1 MDISSNILLFP
12 LVTALLSAIVSLFFW
27 QSPRMQRIVFLLGA
41 AIYLISAVLLFQK
54 VWVDGYVTFQAGKWA
69 APFGITLIADL
80 FSAGMI
86 LLTAILTVVS
96 AFYYEGSGQ
105 NQPVS
110 NIFHPLLHFLV
121 FGLTGAFLAGDVFNL
136 YVWFEVMLV
145 SSFVLFTLGGTRSQL
160 EGSIKYVAINVV
172 SSSLFLAGVGVLYG
186 ITGSLN
192 MAALAVKIPL
202 VENQGLVTLAST
214 FFLVSFG
221 IKAAIFPL
229 FFWLPASYH
238 TPPVAIS
245 ALIVGLLTKVGI
257 YTMIRFFTLIFTTDI
272 GFTHTILLILSGF
285 TMVVG
290 VLGAAAQIDFRK
302 ILSFHIV
309 SQIGYMV
316 MGLAIFTPLA
326 IAGAV
331 FFIIHNIL
339 VKTNLFL
346 ISGLV
351 RESHGTFALKRLGG
365 VYHAFPLVALLFA
378 ISAFSL
384 TGVPPLSGFWGK
396 YLLALGGFNAGEY
409 IIVAVSLFVS
419 ILTLFSMTKIWGEVF
434 WKKLPDDT
442 VTVIA
447 TQRKLFTSKWLMV
460 LPIVILTLLIIL
472 LGVYSEP
479 FVDYSMR
486 VADQLLD
493 KEEYI
498 RAVFNTVN

>member
-1 MDISSNILLFP
+1 MDFSSQILLFP
-12 LVTALLSAIVSLFFW
+12 LVTALVSAIVSLFFW
-27 QSPRMQRIVFLLGA
+27 KSPRSQRIVFLLGA
-41 AIYLISAVLLFQK
+41 LAYLIASAVLMQR
-54 VWVDGYVTFQAGKWA
+54 VWVQGYVTYQAGSWVT
-69 APFGITLIADL
+69 PFGITLIADL
-80 FSAGMI
+80 FSAGMV
-86 LLTAILTVVS
+86 LLTGILTLV
-96 AFYYEGSGQ
+96 AALYYEGAIKNKG
-105 NQPVS
+105 VS
-110 NIFHPLLHFLV
+110 SVFHPIMHFLV

-172 SSSLFLAGVGVLYG
+172 SSSLFLAGIGVLYG
-186 ITGSLN
+186 LTGSLN
-192 MAALAVKIPL
+192 LAALAVKLPL
-202 VENQGLVTLAST
+202 VENQGLVTLASI

-245 ALIVGLLTKVGI
+245 SLIVGLLTKVGI
-257 YTMIRFFTLIFTTDI
+257 YTMIRFFTLVFSSDVAYI
-272 GFTHTILLILSGF
+272 HTILLILSGF

-316 MGLAIFTPLA
+316 MGLAINTPLA

-346 ISGLV
+346 ISGV
-351 RESHGTFALKRLGG
+351 VKETNGSFALKKLGG
-365 VYHAFPLVALLFA
+365 VYHVFPVLALLFA

-396 YLLALGGFNAGEY
+396 YLLAVGGLKASQFV
-409 IIVAVSLFVS
+409 IVGVSLFVS

-434 WKKLPDDT
+434 WKKLPEEST
-442 VTVIA
+442 LII
-447 TQRKLFTSKWLMV
+447 QNQSELFRKKWLMLIPV
-460 LPIVILTLLIIL
+460 GILTILIIL
-472 LGVYSEP
+472 MGVYSEP

-486 VADQLLD
+486 VAEQLFN
-493 KEEYI
+493 KEAYI
-498 RAVFNTVN
+498 NAVFNR

>member
-1 MDISSNILLFP
+1 MISSSEILLLP
-12 LVTALLSAIVSLFFW
+12 LITALLSAILSLFFW
-27 QSPRMQRIVFLLGA
+27 QKNKYQRVVFLLGSA
-41 AIYLISAVLLFQK
+41 AYLVAAVWLMLA
-54 VWVDGYVTFQAGKWA
+54 VWVKGYVTLQAGGWA
-69 APFGITLIADL
+69 APYGITLIADL

-86 LLTAILTVVS
+86 LLTAILTVI
-96 AFYYEGSGQ
+96 AALYFEGGVKSKE
-105 NQPVS
+105 VA

-121 FGLTGAFLAGDVFNL
+121 FGITGAFLAGDVFNL

-145 SSFVLFTLGGTRSQL
+145 SSFVLFTLGGSRSQL

-172 SSSLFLAGVGVLYG
+172 SSSLFLAGIGVLYG

-192 MAALAVKIPL
+192 MAALAVKLPL
-202 VENQGLVTLAST
+202 VQNQGLVTLASV

-245 ALIVGLLTKVGI
+245 ALIVGMLTKVGI
-257 YTMIRFFTLIFTTDI
+257 YTLLRFFTLLFTSDLS
-272 GFTHTILLILSGF
+272 FTHSVLLVLSGF

-316 MGLAIFTPLA
+316 MGLAIYTPLA
-326 IAGAV
+326 IAGAI
-331 FFIIHNIL
+331 FFIIHNIF

-351 RESHGTFALKRLGG
+351 RETHGTYALKKLGG
-365 VYHAFPLVALLFA
+365 VYHTFPFIALLFA

-396 YLLALGGFNAGEY
+396 YLLALGGFRAEEY
-409 IIVAVSLFVS
+409 IIVGISLFVS
-419 ILTLFSMTKIWGEVF
+419 LLTLFSMTKIWGEVF
-434 WKKLPDDT
+434 WKKLPEGT
-442 VTVIA
+442 QLVI
-447 TQRKLFTSKWLMV
+447 TSQKQLLRSKWLMV
-460 LPIVILTLLIIL
+460 LPIVMLSVLIVIM
-472 LGVYSEP
+472 GVYSEP

-486 VADQLLD
+486 VANQLLD
-493 KEEYI
+493 KQAYI
-498 RAVFNTVN
+498 NAVFNR

>member
-1 MDISSNILLFP
+1 MDINSYILLLP
-12 LVTALLSAIVSLFFW
+12 LIVSLFSAVVSLFFW
-27 QSPRMQRIVFLLGA
+27 QSPRYQRFVFLLGSFA
-41 AIYLISAVLLFQK
+41 YLAFAIRLFLL
-54 VWVDGYVTFQAGKWA
+54 VWKNGYVTFQAGSWA

-80 FSAGMI
+80 FSGGMI
-86 LLTAILTVVS
+86 LLTGILTVVS
-96 AFYYEGSGQ
+96 ALYYEGAIK
-105 NQPVS
+105 NRDVS

-145 SSFVLFTLGGTRSQL
+145 SSFVLFTLGGSRSQL

-172 SSSLFLAGVGVLYG
+172 SSSLFLAGVGLLYG

-192 MAALAVKIPL
+192 MAALAVKLPL
-202 VENQGLVTLAST
+202 VENQGLVTLASI

-221 IKAAIFPL
+221 IKSAIFPL

-245 ALIVGLLTKVGI
+245 SLIVGLLTKVGI
-257 YTMIRFFTLIFTTDI
+257 YTLIRFFTLIFSTDI
-272 GFTHTILLILSGF
+272 GYTHTILLILSGF

-316 MGLAIFTPLA
+316 MGLAIYTPLA

-331 FFIIHNIL
+331 FFTIHNIF

-346 ISGLV
+346 VSGLV
-351 RESHGTFALKRLGG
+351 KETNGSYALKKLGG
-365 VYHAFPLVALLFA
+365 VYHTFPFIALIFA

-396 YLLALGGFNAGEY
+396 YLLALGGVEAKEFL
-409 IIVAVSLFVS
+409 IVGVSLFVS
-419 ILTLFSMTKIWGEVF
+419 LLTLFSMTKIWGEVF
-434 WKKLPDDT
+434 WKKLPET
-442 VTVIA
+442 SSLVI
-447 TQRKLFTSKWLMV
+447 QSQKDLFRKKWLMIVPV
-460 LPIVILTLLIIL
+460 LILTILVIIMGL
-472 LGVYSEP
+472 YAKPFIEYST
-479 FVDYSMR
+479 R
-486 VADQLLD
+486 VAEQLLD
-493 KEEYI
+493 KQSYI
-498 RAVFNTVN
+498 DAVLNR

>member
-1 MDISSNILLFP
+1 MEMNSQILLLP
-12 LVTALLSAIVSLFFW
+12 LITALLSAIVSLFFW
-27 QSPRMQRIVFLLGA
+27 SSARSQRIVFLVGSFLYLFA
-41 AIYLISAVLLFQK
+41 AILLFQK
-54 VWVDGYVTFQAGKWA
+54 VWVSGYVTFQAGSWV
-69 APFGITLIADL
+69 APYGITLIADL
-80 FSAGMI
+80 FSGGMI
-86 LLTAILTVVS
+86 LLTAILTVIAS
-96 AFYYEGSGQ
+96 LYYEGAIK
-105 NQPVS
+105 NQQVS
-110 NIFHPLLHFLV
+110 NVFHPILHFLV

-145 SSFVLFTLGGTRSQL
+145 SSFVLFTLGGSRSQL

-172 SSSLFLAGVGVLYG
+172 SSSLFLAGIGVLYG
-186 ITGSLN
+186 LTGSLN
-192 MAALAVKIPL
+192 MAALAERLPL
-202 VENQGLVTLAST
+202 VENQGLVTLASI

-221 IKAAIFPL
+221 IKSAIFPL

-245 ALIVGLLTKVGI
+245 SLIVGLLTKVGI
-257 YTMIRFFTLIFTTDI
+257 YTLLRFFTLIFTSDI
-272 GFTHTILLILSGF
+272 DYTHTILIVLSAF

-316 MGLAIFTPLA
+316 MGLAIYTPLA
-326 IAGAV
+326 VAGAV

-351 RESHGTFALKRLGG
+351 KESHGSFALKKLGG
-365 VYHAFPLVALLFA
+365 VYHTFPFIALLFA

-396 YLLALGGFNAGEY
+396 YLLAVGGFNAQEY
-409 IIVAVSLFVS
+409 LIVGISLFVS

-434 WKKLPDDT
+434 WKKLPEET
-442 VTVIA
+442 TLIISSQ
-447 TQRKLFTSKWLMV
+447 TELIKRKWLMI
-460 LPIVILTLLIIL
+460 LPIVLLTVLIL
-472 LGVYSEP
+472 LMGLYAKP

-486 VADQLLD
+486 VAEQLFD
-493 KEEYI
+493 KGAYI
-498 RAVFNTVN
+498 NAVLNR

>member
-1 MDISSNILLFP
+1 MDFSSQILLFP
-12 LVTALLSAIVSLFFW
+12 LVTALVSAIVSLFFW
-27 QSPRMQRIVFLLGA
+27 KSPRSQRIVFLLGA
-41 AIYLISAVLLFQK
+41 LAYLIASAVLMQR
-54 VWVDGYVTFQAGKWA
+54 VWVQGYVTYQAGSWV

-80 FSAGMI
+80 FSAGMV
-86 LLTAILTVVS
+86 LLTGILTFV
-96 AFYYEGSGQ
+96 AALYYEGAIK
-105 NQPVS
+105 NQGVS
-110 NIFHPLLHFLV
+110 SVFHPIMHFLV

-172 SSSLFLAGVGVLYG
+172 SSSLFLAGIGVLYG
-186 ITGSLN
+186 LTGSLN
-192 MAALAVKIPL
+192 LAALAVKLPL
-202 VENQGLVTLAST
+202 VENQGLVTLASI

-245 ALIVGLLTKVGI
+245 SLIVGLLTKVGI
-257 YTMIRFFTLIFTTDI
+257 YTMIRFFTLVFSSDVAYI
-272 GFTHTILLILSGF
+272 HTILLILSGF

-316 MGLAIFTPLA
+316 MGLAINTPLA

-346 ISGLV
+346 ISGV
-351 RESHGTFALKRLGG
+351 VKETNGSFALKKLGG
-365 VYHAFPLVALLFA
+365 VYHVFPVLALLFA

-396 YLLALGGFNAGEY
+396 YLLAVGGLKASQFV
-409 IIVAVSLFVS
+409 IVGVSLFVS

-434 WKKLPDDT
+434 WKKLPEEST
-442 VTVIA
+442 LII
-447 TQRKLFTSKWLMV
+447 QNQSELFRKKWLMLIPV
-460 LPIVILTLLIIL
+460 GILTVLIIL
-472 LGVYSEP
+472 MGVYSEP

-486 VADQLLD
+486 VAEQLFN
-493 KEEYI
+493 KEAYI
-498 RAVFNTVN
+498 NAVYNR

>member
-1 MDISSNILLFP
+1 M
-12 LVTALLSAIVSLFFW
+12 
-27 QSPRMQRIVFLLGA
+27 
-41 AIYLISAVLLFQK
+41 QK
-54 VWVDGYVTFQAGKWA
+54 VWVSGYVTFQAGGWV
-69 APFGITLIADL
+69 APYGITLIADL
-80 FSAGMI
+80 FSGGMI
-86 LLTAILTVVS
+86 LLTAILTVVAS
-96 AFYYEGSGQ
+96 LYYEGGIKNQ
-105 NQPVS
+105 NIS

-145 SSFVLFTLGGTRSQL
+145 SSFVLFTLGGSRSQL

-172 SSSLFLAGVGVLYG
+172 SSSLFLAGIGVLYG
-186 ITGSLN
+186 LTGSLN
-192 MAALAVKIPL
+192 MAALAERLPL
-202 VENQGLVTLAST
+202 VENQGLVTLASV

-221 IKAAIFPL
+221 IKSAIFPL

-245 ALIVGLLTKVGI
+245 SLIVGLLTKVGI
-257 YTMIRFFTLIFTTDI
+257 YTLLRFFTLIFTSDI
-272 GFTHTILLILSGF
+272 DYTHTILIVLSGF

-316 MGLAIFTPLA
+316 MGLAIYTPMA
-326 IAGAV
+326 VAGAV

-351 RESHGTFALKRLGG
+351 KESHGSFALKKLGG
-365 VYHAFPLVALLFA
+365 VYHTFPFIALLFA

-396 YLLALGGFNAGEY
+396 YLLAVGGFSAKEY
-409 IIVAVSLFVS
+409 LIVGISLFVS

-434 WKKLPDDT
+434 WKKLPEET
-442 VTVIA
+442 TLIISS
-447 TQRKLFTSKWLMV
+447 QGELIKRKWLMILPVV
-460 LPIVILTLLIIL
+460 LLTVLIL
-472 LGVYSEP
+472 LMGLYAKP

-486 VADQLLD
+486 VAEQLFD
-493 KEEYI
+493 KGAYI
-498 RAVFNTVN
+498 NAVLNR

>member
-1 MDISSNILLFP
+1 MDFSSQILLFP
-12 LVTALLSAIVSLFFW
+12 LVTALISAIVSLFFW
-27 QSPRMQRIVFLLGA
+27 KSPQSQRLVFLLGA
-41 AIYLISAVLLFQK
+41 LAYLVASVMLMQR
-54 VWVDGYVTFQAGKWA
+54 VWVQGYVTFQAGSWV

-86 LLTAILTVVS
+86 MLTAILTVV
-96 AFYYEGSGQ
+96 AALYYEGAIKNKG
-105 NQPVS
+105 VS
-110 NIFHPLLHFLV
+110 SVFHPILHFLV

-145 SSFVLFTLGGTRSQL
+145 SSFVLFTLGGSRSQL

-172 SSSLFLAGVGVLYG
+172 SSSLFLAGIGVLYG
-186 ITGSLN
+186 LTGSLN
-192 MAALAVKIPL
+192 MAALAVKLPL
-202 VENQGLVTLAST
+202 VENQGLVTLASI

-245 ALIVGLLTKVGI
+245 SLIVGLLTKVGI
-257 YTMIRFFTLIFTTDI
+257 YTMIRFFTLIFSSDVPY
-272 GFTHTILLILSGF
+272 THTILLILSGF

-316 MGLAIFTPLA
+316 MGLAIYTPLA

-346 ISGLV
+346 ISGV
-351 RESHGTFALKRLGG
+351 VKETNGSFALKKLGG
-365 VYHAFPLVALLFA
+365 VYHTFPLLALLFA

-396 YLLALGGFNAGEY
+396 YLLAVGGLKADQFL
-409 IIVAVSLFVS
+409 IVGISLFVS

-434 WKKLPDDT
+434 WKKLPEEST
-442 VTVIA
+442 LVIQNQA
-447 TQRKLFTSKWLMV
+447 ELFRKKWLMLIPV
-460 LPIVILTLLIIL
+460 GILTVLIIL
-472 LGVYSEP
+472 MGVYSEP

-486 VADQLLD
+486 VAEQLLN
-493 KEEYI
+493 KEAYI
-498 RAVFNTVN
+498 NAVFNR